1 MQTKFELIA
10 EARDEQGKGASRRLR
25 RSGRI
30 PAILYGGRTEP
41 KALTL
46 DHNKV
51 QLALEQE
58 RFYSSIITIQV
69 SGQAQAAL
77 LRDVQRHPWKNQ
89 IVHLDLQRV
98 YDDEPVRITVPLH
111 FKGAE
116 ICPGVKTEGGMVSH
130 LKNELEV
137 TSLPKYL
144 QENVEVDISAMHLNA
159 SLHLSDVTLPA
170 GVTSVDLTQGR
181 DPSIVSIHGLR
192 AEEPDPAAAAA
203 AAAAPAADAKAAA
216 PKAAAPA
223 AAKGDAK
230 KDAPKK

>member
-25 RSGRI
+25 HLGRI

-51 QLALEQE
+51 QLALEHE
-58 RFYSSIITIQV
+58 RFYSSIITIKV
-69 SGQAQAAL
+69 GDEPQAAI

-98 YDDEPVRITVPLH
+98 LDDEPVRLAVPLH

-116 ICPGVKTEGGMVSH
+116 TCPGVKTEGGMVSH
-130 LKNELEV
+130 LRNEIEV
-137 TSLPKYL
+137 TCLPKDLPEYI
-144 QENVEVDISAMHLNA
+144 EVDLSAMHLN
-159 SLHLSDVTLPA
+159 SSIHLSEVKMPS
-170 GVTSVDLTQGR
+170 GVQSVELVQGR
-181 DPSIVSIHGLR
+181 DPAVVSIHGQR
-192 AEEPDPAAAAA
+192 AEDPEPAAA
-203 AAAAPAADAKAAA
+203 AADAKAAA
-216 PKAAAPA
+216 PAAGGKAAAG
-223 AAKGDAK
+223 AKPDAK
-230 KDAPKK
+230 AAPAKK

>member
-25 RSGRI
+25 HHGRI

-51 QLALEQE
+51 QLALEHE
-58 RFYSSIITIQV
+58 RFYSSIITIKV
-69 SGQAQAAL
+69 GDEPQAAI

-98 YDDEPVRITVPLH
+98 LDDEPVRLAVPLH

-116 ICPGVKTEGGMVSH
+116 TCPGVKTEGGMVSH
-130 LKNELEV
+130 LRNEIEV
-137 TSLPKYL
+137 TCLPKDLPEYI
-144 QENVEVDISAMHLNA
+144 EVDLSAMHLN
-159 SLHLSDVTLPA
+159 SSIHLSEVKMPN
-170 GVTSVDLTQGR
+170 GVQSVELVQGR
-181 DPSIVSIHGLR
+181 DPAVVSIHGQR
-192 AEEPDPAAAAA
+192 AEDPEPAAA
-203 AAAAPAADAKAAA
+203 AADAKAAA
-216 PKAAAPA
+216 PAAGAKAAAG
-223 AAKGDAK
+223 AKPDAK
-230 KDAPKK
+230 AAPAKK